1 VKPLFLLPENKSERI
16 DMQKQLHI
24 YLLLL
29 SFTISL
35 IGMGQVKQLS
45 LEEALQLAGE
55 NNRSAKVSE
64 ARQQAARGSYRMTN
78 SLFLPG
84 LSVSHTGVSTNDP
97 LSAFGFKLKQEVV
110 TQSDFNP
117 AMLNDPDD
125 IENYSTKIEL
135 QQPILNVDGI
145 YARKAAKNQ
154 YEAVSL
160 QAERTRQQI
169 QYEVKK
175 AYFQLELAQSAVEV
189 LQQSV
194 NVAKEALKL
203 TKDNEA
209 QGFVKHADVLEASV
223 RMEERQNQ
231 LREANNQLQSANEFL
246 AHLVGL
252 DINSRIEPTDS
263 MVEDPTQFTVNYNP
277 GELENR
283 SDLKAVQKQIEATEN
298 MLRSEKMKFVPRVNA
313 FGSYE
318 WNDKEILG
326 TSANNYMVGA
336 SLSWDLFSGYKNVGS
351 VQKASAQLNEARYNY
366 DDYLSQSQIQLNRA
380 KRKLELTYQQI
391 QSGKL
396 AKEQAEESLRIRTDR
411 FEQGLEKTTD
421 LLIAEALASK
431 KNLDY
436 IQRIYNYKQ
445 AVFELELLLEKEINE

>member
-1 VKPLFLLPENKSERI
+1 MR
-16 DMQKQLHI
+16 KQLHI
-24 YLLLL
+24 YVLFL
-29 SFTISL
+29 SFLLPTVVKS
-35 IGMGQVKQLS
+35 QVKKLS
-45 LEEALQLAGE
+45 LDEALELAEE
-55 NNRSAKVSE
+55 NNLTAKSAE
-64 ARQQAARGSYRMTN
+64 AREKAAQGAYRMTN

-97 LSAFGFKLKQEVV
+97 LSAFGFKLKQEIV
-110 TQSDFNP
+110 TQADFEP
-117 AMLNDPDD
+117 ATLNDPDA
-125 IENYSTKIEL
+125 IENFSTKIEIK
-135 QQPILNVDGI
+135 QPILNVDGV

-154 YEAVSL
+154 YEALSL
-160 QAERTRQQI
+160 QANRTHQQI

-175 AYFQLELAQSAVEV
+175 AYFQLELAQSAVKV
-189 LQQSV
+189 LEESV
-194 NVAKEALKL
+194 KVAEEALKL
-203 TKDNEA
+203 TRDNEE

-223 RMEERQNQ
+223 RLEERQNQ
-231 LREANNQLQSANEFL
+231 LREARNQYQTANEFL
-246 AHLVGL
+246 AHLLGL
-252 DINSRIEPTDS
+252 DLSTAIEPTDS
-263 MVEDPTQFTVNYNP
+263 MPQNPTQFTLNYSP
-277 GELENR
+277 DELQNR

-298 MLRSEKMKFVPRVNA
+298 MLRSEKMKFIPKINA

-366 DDYLSQSQIQLNRA
+366 EDYLSQSQIQLNRA

-421 LLIAEALASK
+421 LLMAEALASK

-436 IQRIYNYKQ
+436 IQTIYNYRQ
-445 AVFELELLLEKEINE
+445 AIFELELLLEKEINE